1 MPWPAFFSRAKI
13 FWLAWELPRSIAQLP
28 YKRSFRKWILVLP
41 PTGVGPRTCGPRF
54 SPPPLLA
61 FVTALPFRRD
71 LRVRFHLL
79 IIAYVLGPPTDFFLP
94 LLGDIS
100 PLVLARRVFGKQSV
114 HSNVERVLQVLSG
127 WGYGYE
133 DASKQRCLATTEA
146 PVMLVNRHQALEQI
160 TDARLI
166 GLRQRMKPY
175 QRGTLERLS
184 KVLAHWRIIEQAL
197 PPFSDT
203 LRVLPEHTDTSGIA
217 PEWVDWC
224 LQWHRFSDLTCGVK
238 RQYLHML
245 FRTGRWLAEFH
256 PEVTSP
262 RQWTSS
268 LAAEYV
274 AAVIHLNAGDF
285 CTAA

>member
-1 MPWPAFFSRAKI
+1 MDTRATSY
-13 FWLAWELPRSIAQLP
+13 WSWSEDV
-28 YKRSFRKWILVLP
+28 W
-41 PTGVGPRTCGPRF
+41 
-54 SPPPLLA
+54 
-61 FVTALPFRRD
+61 TALLTTAFARFRHSYSPQTYR
-71 LRVRFHLL
+71 RVRFHLL

-100 PLVLARRVFGKQSV
+100 PLALASRVFGKQSV

-133 DASKQRCLATTEA
+133 DASKQRCLATTIAEI
-146 PVMLVNRHQALEQI
+146 MLVNRHQGLEQI
-160 TDARLI
+160 TEARLI
-166 GLRQRMKPY
+166 CLRQRMKPY

-224 LQWHRFSDLTCGVK
+224 LQWHRFSDLTSGVK
-238 RQYLHML
+238 RQYLHIL
-245 FRTGRWLAEFH
+245 LRTGRWLAAFH

-262 RQWTSS
+262 QQWTSS

-285 CTAA
+285 CTAAYCSRMGEKIGLPLSANAKERQLVAIRTLLPSI

>member
-1 MPWPAFFSRAKI
+1 MP
-13 FWLAWELPRSIAQLP
+13 
-28 YKRSFRKWILVLP
+28 
-41 PTGVGPRTCGPRF
+41 
-54 SPPPLLA
+54 A
-61 FVTALPFRRD
+61 FVTPTPLKRD

-79 IIAYVLGPPTDFFLP
+79 VIAYVLGPHTDFFLP
-94 LLGDIS
+94 LLADSS
-100 PLVLARRVFGKQSV
+100 PLALASRVFGKQPV

-160 TDARLI
+160 TFARLI
-166 GLRQRMKPY
+166 CLRQRMKSY

-184 KVLAHWRIIEQAL
+184 KVLAHWGIIEQAL
-197 PPFSDT
+197 APFADAR
-203 LRVLPEHTDTSGIA
+203 RVLPAHTDTSGIA

-224 LQWHRFSDLTCGVK
+224 LQWHRFSDLEAAVK
-238 RQYLHML
+238 RQYFHILL
-245 FRTGRWLAEFH
+245 RTGRWLAELH

-262 RQWTSS
+262 RQWSS
-268 LAAEYV
+268 LLAAEYV
-274 AAVIHLNAGDF
+274 AAVTHMKVGEF